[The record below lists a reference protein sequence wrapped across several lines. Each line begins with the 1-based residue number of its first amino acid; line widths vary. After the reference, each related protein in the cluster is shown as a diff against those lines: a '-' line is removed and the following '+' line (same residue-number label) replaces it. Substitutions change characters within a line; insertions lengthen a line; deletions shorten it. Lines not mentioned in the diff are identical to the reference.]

1 MEAAAALVAAVV
13 APLGMMMIGVKT
25 VVAPS
30 ASDEHCPLASPSP
43 HRLPT
48 LRVGRHHNYL
58 FGALAY
64 MDSSMNHATR
74 SLTPSVLLLS
84 RQWKSS

>member
-1 MEAAAALVAAVV
+1 MVV
-13 APLGMMMIGVKT
+13 ASVGPLGMMMIGVKT

-30 ASDEHCPLASPSP
+30 ASDEHCPLASPPPP

-48 LRVGRHHNYL
+48 SRVGHHHNYL
-58 FGALAY
+58 FDVLAY
-64 MDSSMNHATR
+64 MDSSKNHSTR